1 MKAFK
6 VRITAGAERDLE
18 EIVTFLA
25 VREGRAVAGRILD
38 GLLDQ
43 AAQLA
48 RLPERGTHPRELLAL
63 GIRAFRQVN
72 FEPYRL
78 IYRVLGREVIILVIA
93 DGRRDFQSLLERRL
107 LRWPPAT

>member
-38 GLLDQ
+38 GLL
-43 AAQLA
+43 
-48 RLPERGTHPRELLAL
+48 
-63 GIRAFRQVN
+63 
-72 FEPYRL
+72 
-78 IYRVLGREVIILVIA
+78 
-93 DGRRDFQSLLERRL
+93 ERRL